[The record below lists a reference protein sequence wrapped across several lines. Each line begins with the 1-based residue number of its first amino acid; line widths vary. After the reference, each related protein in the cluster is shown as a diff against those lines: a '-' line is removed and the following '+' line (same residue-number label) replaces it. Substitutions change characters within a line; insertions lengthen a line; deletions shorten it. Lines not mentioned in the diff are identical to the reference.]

1 MPNAPKKETRIVLVG
16 HNLRAERPDC
26 LLDPQSPGEA
36 QRIER
41 RSDGRVQVS
50 DGVFNTIKN
59 NLETITL
66 FANSTS
72 PEPKEFNAIS
82 KADVLPVALNWRD
95 ARFKA
100 LGD

>member
-41 RSDGRVQVS
+41 RPDGRVQVR
-50 DGVFNTIKN
+50 DGFVTPS
-59 NLETITL
+59 
-66 FANSTS
+66 STS
-72 PEPKEFNAIS
+72 PEQKEFNAIS
-82 KADVLPVALNWRD
+82 KADGLRAALNWRD

-100 LGD
+100 LEN